1 MANLTFFFKKQI
13 IRLDKAIV
21 MICLP
26 DLLTV
31 FRISN
36 IDINNLVRIL

>member
-26 DLLTV
+26 DLFIALPTV
-31 FRISN
+31 N
-36 IDINNLVRIL
+36 INVNDLICIL